1 LKIYLLTH
9 ERELHKKSNTGQ
21 LVLDVLG
28 DQAEV
33 IVWKRKEPDLR
44 LVHLLES
51 GQAAMLYPDLGSKQ
65 REGGEQREG
74 GDLDEKHGVSNAA
87 DPTETLAIADFQNF
101 VILDS
106 TWQEARKMYN
116 KSAYLKQA
124 EKVSLRVDA
133 PSKYQ
138 LRRNQIEGG
147 LSTVECVIALL
158 KMQGDLSVSSAT
170 QIEALQAKFEY
181 FNSK

>member
-1 LKIYLLTH
+1 MKIYLLTH

-74 GDLDEKHGVSNAA
+74 AGLDKEHGQSNAA
-87 DPTETLAIADFQNF
+87 DPTETLAVADCQDF

-124 EKVSLRVDA
+124 KKISLRVYA

-147 LSTVECVIALL
+147 LSTAECVIALL
-158 KMQGDLSVSSAT
+158 KMQGDLSASSAT
-170 QIEALQAKFEY
+170 QIEALQAKFEC